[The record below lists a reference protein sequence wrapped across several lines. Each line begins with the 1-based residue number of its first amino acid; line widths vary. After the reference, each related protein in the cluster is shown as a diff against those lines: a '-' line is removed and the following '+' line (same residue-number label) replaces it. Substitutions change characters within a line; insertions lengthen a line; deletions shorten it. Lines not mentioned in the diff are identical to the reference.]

1 MKAEE
6 ENTMD
11 RSNHPSISMGSGK
24 DDLLAIPSKDD
35 DEGLPGEVFEDG
47 WFLYYNLFISRE
59 FTKYS

>member
-47 WFLYYNLFISRE
+47 WILYHNLFISR
-59 FTKYS
+59 